1 MRTYPTKVEVDG
13 VVIPIDTSFK
23 TALKCME
30 VVEDDGISD
39 QERALAIIFLLTDTI
54 PEVDLI
60 KLLKVLSKY
69 LQCGQEKIERHS
81 AVKDMDLD
89 QDYKYIIASFMHDY
103 KIDLDSEDMH
113 WWRFMELL
121 NGLSGECILN
131 RVRDIR
137 TMDLSIYK
145 DAKTKERILKARRQ
159 VALKIKHT
167 ETEEERNHLAKF
179 EEHFKEN
186 QTKARSNELDDDDYL
201 LEDEE

>member
-1 MRTYPTKVEVDG
+1 MITYPTKVEVDG

-23 TALKCME
+23 TGLRCME
-30 VVEDDGISD
+30 VIENDGISD
-39 QERALAIIFLLTDTI
+39 QERALAIIFLLTDDI
-54 PEVDLI
+54 PNVNLT
-60 KLLKVLSKY
+60 KLLQVLSKY
-69 LQCGQEKIERHS
+69 LQCGQDKVERHS
-81 AVKDMDLD
+81 TVKDMNLE

-103 KIDLDSEDMH
+103 RIDLSKEDMH

-145 DAKTKERILKARRQ
+145 DAKTRERILKARKQ

-167 ETEEERNHLAKF
+167 ETEEEKEHREKF
-179 EEHFKEN
+179 EAHFGTPSKSN
-186 QTKARSNELDDDDYL
+186 QLDDDDYL